1 MLIPPNEILDN
12 PFHYHFKAEIDIA
25 LLHQIKKLCFF
36 CKKLEAIL
44 DKNRLTHYIAEEESS
59 YYVESIINNHSTLIE
74 YYYSWIIISLI
85 GTISPSEK
93 IIYKPITEIEKE
105 NKIEEIFKKHSIGKL
120 SKTNTDK
127 NQYLD
132 KCKNVFLEAFSFIFI
147 GKNHELYVLNNYL
160 KHNRMTFNYAPK
172 TVYKEKSISVPFLY
186 IHDKSKSLLQES
198 IIKELFN
205 TDPKTTTGSRNQFR
219 EIINEKSQKLH
230 EMGNIKI
237 IKINDIEYVQ
247 CSSFSGITIESI
259 LKIVYSLINN
269 IFSIQKKYQKGEI
282 TLMQKIEKIEMLI
295 KERKPKTL
303 A

>member
-12 PFHYHFKAEIDIA
+12 HFHYHFKAETEIA

-36 CKKLEAIL
+36 CKKLETIL
-44 DKNRLTHYIAEEESS
+44 DKNRLTHYIAEEECS

-93 IIYKPITEIEKE
+93 IIYKPIKEIEKE
-105 NKIEEIFKKHSIGKL
+105 KQIEQIFKKHSIGVL
-120 SKTNTDK
+120 VKTNTDEK
-127 NQYLD
+127 QYLD
-132 KCKNVFLEAFSFIFI
+132 KCKNLFLEAFSFIFI
-147 GKNHELYVLNNYL
+147 GKNHEIYVLNNYL
-160 KHNRMTFNYAPK
+160 KHNRMPFDYAPK
-172 TVYKEKSISVPFLY
+172 TVYEENPISVPFLY
-186 IHDKSKSLLQES
+186 IHDECKSLLQES

-205 TDPKTTTGSRNQFR
+205 TDPKTTTDSRNQFR

-247 CSSFSGITIESI
+247 CRSFSGITIESI
-259 LKIVYSLINN
+259 LKTVYSLIND

-282 TLMQKIEKIEMLI
+282 TLMQKIEKIEILI

-303 A
+303 S